1 MTSALSRS
9 QPSNGPVSRGSLDR
23 LFEESFVRPLSRF
36 GVANSMN
43 HLPLDLLENDDS
55 FVVRAVV
62 PGVTADNLDITA
74 QGKTL
79 TIRARQSVEQ
89 QEGVHYLLK
98 ERVGNEWFRILELP
112 SAFDADNVEAK
123 LEYGILYLTL
133 PKTPES
139 RPQRILINPNA

>member
-1 MTSALSRS
+1 MSTALDRS
-9 QPSNGPVSRGSLDR
+9 QPSNGHMARGSLDR

-36 GVANSMN
+36 GLANGIN
-43 HLPLDLLENDDS
+43 YLPLDLLENDDS

-62 PGVTADNLDITA
+62 PGVTPDQLDITA

-79 TIRARQSVEQ
+79 TIRARQSVAQ

-98 ERVGNEWFRILELP
+98 ERVGNEWFRSIEVP
-112 SAFDADNVEAK
+112 GTFDADKVEAK
-123 LEYGILYLTL
+123 LEHGILYLTL

-139 RPQRILINPNA
+139 KPHRISINTNA

>member
-1 MTSALSRS
+1 MSSALSRS
-9 QPSNGPVSRGSLDR
+9 QPSNGHASRGSLDR

-36 GVANSMN
+36 SAANAMN

-55 FVVRAVV
+55 FIVRAVV
-62 PGVTADNLDITA
+62 PGVAADNLDITA

-98 ERVGNEWFRILELP
+98 ERVGNEWFRTLELP
-112 SAFDADNVEAK
+112 SMFDADNVEAK

-139 RPQRILINPNA
+139 KPHRISINPNQ

>member
-1 MTSALSRS
+1 MSSALSRS
-9 QPSNGPVSRGSLDR
+9 QPSNRSASRGSLDR

-36 GVANSMN
+36 SAANAMN

-55 FVVRAVV
+55 FIVRAVV
-62 PGVTADNLDITA
+62 PGVAANNLDITA

-98 ERVGNEWFRILELP
+98 ERVGNEWFRTLELP
-112 SAFDADNVEAK
+112 SMFDADNVEAK

-139 RPQRILINPNA
+139 KPHRIVINPNQ